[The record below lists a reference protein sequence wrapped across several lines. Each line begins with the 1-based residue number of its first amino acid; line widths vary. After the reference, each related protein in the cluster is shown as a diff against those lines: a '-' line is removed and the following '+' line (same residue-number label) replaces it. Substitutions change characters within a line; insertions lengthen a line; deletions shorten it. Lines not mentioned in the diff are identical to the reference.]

1 MQVNEERKKKTL
13 GKDDENSP
21 QKKNALLSDV
31 KDHHVG
37 CDGVDGSVSWIN
49 RPAREGYIAFRF
61 YAVCW
66 PATSRRVFFVIRVQ
80 RHLYIDT
87 AIQTR
92 YSRW

>member
-61 YAVCW
+61 YSVLAGHVSSGFLCY
-66 PATSRRVFFVIRVQ
+66 PRPTSSLY
-80 RHLYIDT
+80 RHSYTDT
-87 AIQTR
+87 L
-92 YSRW
+92 